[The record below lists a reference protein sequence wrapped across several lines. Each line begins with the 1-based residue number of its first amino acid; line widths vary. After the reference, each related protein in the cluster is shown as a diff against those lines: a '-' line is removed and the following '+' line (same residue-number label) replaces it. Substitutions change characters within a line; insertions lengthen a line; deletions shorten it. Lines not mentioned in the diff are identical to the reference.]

1 MLMAIVVMMVV
12 DVGASDN
19 WFGRSPE
26 TDNWWSPPL
35 QVKRNLCGHQ
45 QLAVHQKESCYMSQ
59 KILNSHTPVGLILK
73 SPSDETS

>member
-45 QLAVHQKESCYMSQ
+45 QLAVHQKE
-59 KILNSHTPVGLILK
+59 HTPVGLILK

>member
-35 QVKRNLCGHQ
+35 QVKRSLCGHQ
-45 QLAVHQKESCYMSQ
+45 QSAVHQKESCYM
-59 KILNSHTPVGLILK
+59 
-73 SPSDETS
+73 